1 MVSFL
6 FFSLLFLEV
15 FQTTSYKIPLITRKD
30 AIITSSLSSLSLLNY
45 HESQQSSQSP
55 IVVIGG
61 CGYTGSDCV
70 RSLVNDRKVNT
81 RVVSRNPFQLENI
94 TNPSLIDYK
103 SADITI
109 PSSLPEVLMNAKAV
123 ILAIN
128 TKKRLAKTDN
138 DQLQTHKDVNYLGI
152 LNVAKVC
159 IKYNIPKLVLV
170 SAFCSNCM
178 DSDDLFDKSCGLK
191 CDNCR
196 SKIDGENA
204 IRELYLNSKTT
215 STYTIL
221 KPGVLTKGEKR
232 EVKDI
237 EINQDYTKTGMIS
250 RLDLADICVN
260 AIDNKATDGT
270 SFTCY
275 YKDTI
280 QPVDVKKSLEICTGM
295 NKTIEEC
302 FFGSYFK
309 NKKPRNL
316 DDALKA
322 PIKDTLFATGNE
334 YSGNTY
340 KELFKHLKKD
350 TSKDFNLYEIK
361 SGIS

>member
-6 FFSLLFLEV
+6 FFSLILIEI
-15 FQTTSYKIPLITRKD
+15 FQTTSYKVPFITRKD
-30 AIITSSLSSLSLLNY
+30 AIITTSFSSLSLLNN
-45 HESQQSSQSP
+45 QKSSQAP

-70 RSLVNDRKVNT
+70 RTLVNDKRVHT
-81 RVVSRNPFQLENI
+81 RVVSRNPFPLENL

-109 PSSLPEVLMNAKAV
+109 PKSLPDVLKDAKAV
-123 ILAIN
+123 IVAVSA
-128 TKKRLAKTDN
+128 KKRWAQDN
-138 DQLQTHKDVNYLGI
+138 EQIQTFNDVNYLG
-152 LNVAKVC
+152 LVNVAKVC
-159 IKYNIPKLVLV
+159 ITYEIPKLVVV
-170 SAFCSNCM
+170 SAFCSSCL
-178 DSDDLFDKSCGLK
+178 DSNDRFDKSCGLK
-191 CDNCR
+191 CENCK
-196 SKIDGENA
+196 SKMDGESA
-204 IRELYLNSKTT
+204 IRELYVNSKT
-215 STYTIL
+215 STYTII

-232 EVKDI
+232 GVGEI
-237 EINQDYTKTGMIS
+237 EINQDYSKSGMIS
-250 RLDLADICVN
+250 RLDLADVCIN
-260 AIDNKATDGT
+260 TIDNKDTDKT

-280 QPVDVKKSLEICTGM
+280 QPVDVRKSLEVCTGM

-309 NKKPRNL
+309 DKKPKNL

-334 YSGNTY
+334 YSGSTY
-340 KELFKHLKKD
+340 KQLFKHLKKD
-350 TSKDFNLYEIK
+350 KDFEFDFNFDNSKNI
-361 SGIS
+361 